1 MGKFTGKPDQFD
13 GKNHGF
19 RLKFSQQNQSS
30 DLRYNNLTGDV
41 LISSGIIAYL
51 GCFLAKYRN
60 ESVDSWISLMQDLT
74 DKKDKKTTIVGAE
87 KYMETWDKNG
97 ILTHTPRIPNL

>member
-1 MGKFTGKPDQFD
+1 M
-13 GKNHGF
+13 GF
-19 RLKFSQQNQSS
+19 RRKFSQQNQSS

-74 DKKDKKTTIVGAE
+74 WQQKMNKNNDLVRKNME
-87 KYMETWDKNG
+87 KYGTMDKNG
-97 ILTHTPRIPNL
+97 ILMHTPMIPNYDSLW